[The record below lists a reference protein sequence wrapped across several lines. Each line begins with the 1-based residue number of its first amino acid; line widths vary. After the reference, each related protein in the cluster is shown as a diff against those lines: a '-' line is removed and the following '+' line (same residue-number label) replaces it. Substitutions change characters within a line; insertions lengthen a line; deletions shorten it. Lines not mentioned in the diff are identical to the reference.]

1 MKSKNKLL
9 LIALLIIINMGLLGC
24 SKLNVNQKY
33 IYDDSEYSIGNK
45 AFKEITINEINIDW
59 IVGNVYVEQSSNHE
73 LIIRESIDIDIDE
86 KYKMHYLLKDD
97 VLNIKYTSSL
107 PILIYKFK
115 NKDLYVYLPTEI
127 EKININNVSADISI
141 NNVNIHTLTINNVSG
156 YINID
161 SNTINALTID
171 NVSGEIILINNK
183 VTQCNI
189 ASVSGNIGM
198 SYLALPKKMDISLTS
213 ATMTLYLNTKDSL
226 KISFSTISGKFISDL
241 DYTTKDNYYLINNSS
256 SQIESV
262 YEVDTVSGNLK
273 IRKK

>member
-107 PILIYKFK
+107 PILSYKFK